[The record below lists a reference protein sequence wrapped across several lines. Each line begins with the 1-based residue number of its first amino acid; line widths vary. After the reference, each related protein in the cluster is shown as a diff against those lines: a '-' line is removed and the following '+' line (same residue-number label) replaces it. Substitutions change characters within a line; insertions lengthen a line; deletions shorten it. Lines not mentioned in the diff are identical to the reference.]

1 MEAGDEIILDR
12 NSFLHTRKG
21 KLDFAENIK
30 LHLPIVE
37 ISELY
42 FMAEKKDISAFK
54 IKDFLQD
61 IEPMQIGVKTS
72 MIYSGLRK
80 FFSRKE
86 KFGNTVYRDNLY
98 YLASLAIEYG
108 FPLYVSKENYNA
120 LKNFHHDDLVLV
132 KSE

>member
-1 MEAGDEIILDR
+1 MEANEIILDR
-12 NSFLHTRKG
+12 DSFLLLKFG
-21 KLDFAENIK
+21 KLDIPSTTTSY
-30 LHLPIVE
+30 LPIVE
-37 ISELY
+37 IAEL
-42 FMAEKKDISAFK
+42 FFKAEKKDISVFK

-132 KSE
+132 KAG